1 MSLLRGPDD
10 VIRVQAAL
18 RRSSTRALDRIGEG
32 SEDVG
37 RHHSPSWFVLA
48 HVDDGAETLLGV
60 LLMHHQHG
68 PTHRECPDRRIIV
81 LHGRLGP
88 VPRSTRCGAFVV
100 QATGPTRTPRPP
112 RRPMLRNLS
121 RASQRPLAQCPSLPT
136 TSPTAPPI
144 PDTTSVNPVPWR
156 SPRRHSMSPDPSD
169 HVKPF
174 LSALTRLSSSI
185 GASAHRAENSICS
198 SLHAFGND
206 RRPIRTPGRRLGF
219 QDVTRRSGC
228 RGPR

>member
-1 MSLLRGPDD
+1 MSYERKKPSAAVRHRLQTALGRGAKMPAAIT
-10 VIRVQAAL
+10 IRHGPCSRTSTTVL
-18 RRSSTRALDRIGEG
+18 RRSSE
-32 SEDVG
+32 
-37 RHHSPSWFVLA
+37 
-48 HVDDGAETLLGV
+48 LGPCATSTGPPIESV
-60 LLMHHQHG
+60 QIDACLMA
-68 PTHRECPDRRIIV
+68 

-206 RRPIRTPGRRLGF
+206 RRPIRTPGRTLGF